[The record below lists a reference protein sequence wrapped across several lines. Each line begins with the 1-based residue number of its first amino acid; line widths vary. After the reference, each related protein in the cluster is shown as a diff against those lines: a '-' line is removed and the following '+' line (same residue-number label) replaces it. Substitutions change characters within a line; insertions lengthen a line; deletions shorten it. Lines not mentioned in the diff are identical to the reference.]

1 MKTTQNFIA
10 LTVASLFIAGIP
22 FCPSEA
28 TSKVTKKKTVTKT
41 ATKATTKAKTIT
53 TATTKAIVPT
63 QAAAPTVSNSTA
75 ASGLKE
81 ALTVGIT
88 NAVLS
93 LNKENGYFGNE
104 ALKILLPKEAEP
116 MINNIKMVPGGQSLL
131 NDVIVRLNRA
141 AEDAAGEAKP
151 IFVNAITSMSIADAT
166 SILFGSSKTGATDY
180 LKQNTST
187 QLTAAY
193 KPKVEAS
200 LNKDLVGT
208 MSTTESWTKLT
219 KAYNKVATSF
229 VGTAAGLT
237 AVNTDLSG
245 YVTEQAL
252 NGLFLTV
259 GNEEKKI
266 RENPTARVSSV
277 LQSVFSVLDKK

>member
-1 MKTTQNFIA
+1 MKTRNTFI
-10 LTVASLFIAGIP
+10 TIATGCFLIACIP
-22 FCPSEA
+22 FCAAQAA
-28 TSKVTKKKTVTKT
+28 TKVTKKTTVSKT
-41 ATKATTKAKTIT
+41 ATKAKATTKAT
-53 TATTKAIVPT
+53 TTTKAIVPT
-63 QAAAPTVSNSTA
+63 PAAAPTVSNATA

-88 NAVLS
+88 NAVLA

-104 ALKILLPKEAEP
+104 ALKILLPKEADP

-180 LKQNTST
+180 LQKSTSS

-193 KPKVEAS
+193 KPKVDAS

-219 KAYNKVATSF
+219 QAYNKIAKSF
-229 VGTAAGLT
+229 VGAAAGLT
-237 AVNTDLSG
+237 TVNSDLSG

-252 NGLFLTV
+252 NGLFVTV

>member
-1 MKTTQNFIA
+1 MKTIHNLLA
-10 LTVASLFIAGIP
+10 VATTCLFIAVIP
-22 FCPSEA
+22 FCASQA
-28 TSKVTKKKTVTKT
+28 TSKVTKKTTAAKT
-41 ATKATTKAKTIT
+41 TTKAKTATTSAKT
-53 TATTKAIVPT
+53 TATTT
-63 QAAAPTVSNSTA
+63 AAPTVSNATA

-81 ALTVGIT
+81 ALAVGVT
-88 NAVLS
+88 NAVLT

-104 ALKILLPKEAEP
+104 AVKILLPKEADP
-116 MINNIKMVPGGQSLL
+116 MIKNIKMVPGGQSMF
-131 NDVIVRLNRA
+131 NDLIVKINRA
-141 AEDAAGEAKP
+141 AEDAAGDAKP

-180 LKQNTST
+180 LKQNTYT
-187 QLTAAY
+187 QLVAAY

-219 KAYNKVATSF
+219 QAYNKVANSF
-229 VGTAAGLT
+229 VGSAAGLT
-237 AVNTDLSG
+237 PVNTDLSG

-252 NGLFLTV
+252 NGLFFTV

>member
-1 MKTTQNFIA
+1 MKTVYKLLAFT
-10 LTVASLFIAGIP
+10 TVGLFIAGIP
-22 FCPSEA
+22 FCSLKA
-28 TSKVTKKKTVTKT
+28 TTKVTKKAT
-41 ATKATTKAKTIT
+41 ATKTTTKAKTT
-53 TATTKAIVPT
+53 TTTKAAT
-63 QAAAPTVSNSTA
+63 TTAAPTITNSTA

-81 ALTVGIT
+81 ALTVGVT
-88 NAVLS
+88 NAVLT

-104 ALKILLPKEAEP
+104 ALKIMLPKEADP
-116 MINNIKMVPGGQSLL
+116 MVNNIKMVPGGQSLL

-180 LKQNTST
+180 LQKSTST

-219 KAYNKVATSF
+219 QAYNKIAKSF
-229 VGTAAGLT
+229 VGSAAGLT
-237 AVNTDLSG
+237 TVNTDLSG

-252 NGLFLTV
+252 NGLFITV

>member
-1 MKTTQNFIA
+1 MKTVYKLLAFT
-10 LTVASLFIAGIP
+10 TVGLFIAGIP
-22 FCPSEA
+22 FCSLKA
-28 TSKVTKKKTVTKT
+28 TTKVTKKATTKKT
-41 ATKATTKAKTIT
+41 TTKAKTT
-53 TATTKAIVPT
+53 TTTKAVASTP
-63 QAAAPTVSNSTA
+63 AAAPTVSNSTA

-81 ALTVGIT
+81 ALTVGVT
-88 NAVLS
+88 NAVLA

-104 ALKILLPKEAEP
+104 ALKILLPKEADP
-116 MINNIKMVPGGQSLL
+116 IVNNIKMVPGGQSLL

-166 SILFGSSKTGATDY
+166 TILFGSSKTGATDY
-180 LKQNTST
+180 LKQNTNT
-187 QLTAAY
+187 QLAAAY

-277 LQSVFSVLDKK
+277 LQSVFGVLDKR